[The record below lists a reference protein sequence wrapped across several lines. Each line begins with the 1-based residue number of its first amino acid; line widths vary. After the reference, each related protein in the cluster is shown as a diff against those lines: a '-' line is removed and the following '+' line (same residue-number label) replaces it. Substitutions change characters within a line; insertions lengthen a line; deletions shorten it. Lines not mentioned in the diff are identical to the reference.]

1 MRIVLVSH
9 AMTVQSTWSKI
20 RRLRQAFD
28 LVTVVP
34 DTWEN
39 YGRNESDAPVPAG
52 YLRWP
57 VRLAGRIHFHWYRRL
72 GALLARTRP
81 DLVHL
86 DQEPYSLVTFQWAR
100 ACRARKIPY
109 LVFTWQNISKRYP
122 VPFRWMEKWV
132 LSHAAGLVCGNSESV
147 EVFRRKGYR
156 GPIWT
161 IPQFGVEEQ
170 GGPRPPAGNRRLRV
184 GFVGRLVEEKGVS
197 DLIDA
202 LASVPNSELVLVGD
216 GDNRESLL
224 LQARSLLREDRVDFR
239 GPMHSEKVRE
249 AIATLD
255 ILVLPS
261 RTCANWKEQ
270 FGRVLVEAMAEGV
283 AVIGSSSGA
292 IPEVV
297 GEAGL
302 IFEGGNVEALTDA
315 IQKMANPDVR
325 ANYASAG
332 RARFRKIYTQEQVCE
347 RYAEAYRQIL
357 LHAG

>member
-1 MRIVLVSH
+1 MRVALISH
-9 AMTVQSTWSKI
+9 AMTVRSTWSKSEVLRQKVDLCTI
-20 RRLRQAFD
+20 IPHDWQTYGVDESAAGVPEGFRRLPCVF
-28 LVTVVP
+28 P
-34 DTWEN
+34 
-39 YGRNESDAPVPAG
+39 
-52 YLRWP
+52 
-57 VRLAGRIHFHWYRRL
+57 GRIHFHFHRGVGRFL
-72 GALLARTRP
+72 DEFRP

-86 DQEPYSLVTFQWAR
+86 DQEPYSIVTFRWAM
-100 ACRARKIPY
+100 ACRRRRIPY
-109 LVFTWQNISKRYP
+109 LVFTWQNIFKRYP

-161 IPQFGVEEQ
+161 IPQFGVEEPETSWP
-170 GGPRPPAGNRRLRV
+170 PREYRKLRV

-197 DLIDA
+197 DLIAA
-202 LASVPNSELVLVGD
+202 LSPVSGSELVLIGD
-216 GDNRESLL
+216 GDDREALL
-224 LQARSLLREDRVDFR
+224 SRARALPGKDRVDFL

-249 AIATLD
+249 AIGTLD
-255 ILVLPS
+255 VLVLPS
-261 RTCANWKEQ
+261 RTRSNWKEQ

-302 IFEGGNVEALTDA
+302 IFEEGNVEALTDA
-315 IQKMANPDVR
+315 IQKMADPAIR
-325 ANYASAG
+325 ASYGSAG
-332 RARFRKIYTQEQVCE
+332 RARFRKLYTQEQVCE

-357 LHAG
+357 SHAD